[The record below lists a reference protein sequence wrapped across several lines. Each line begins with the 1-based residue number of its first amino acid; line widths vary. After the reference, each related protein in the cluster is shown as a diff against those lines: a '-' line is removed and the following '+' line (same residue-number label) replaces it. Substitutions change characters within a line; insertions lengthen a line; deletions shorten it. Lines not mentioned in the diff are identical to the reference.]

1 MGVPVM
7 WQGRLGG
14 GNWPGTAARWWLE
27 WWEGSV
33 PASRYGP
40 LRVGLGV
47 VLLAEFLTLFAV
59 AHLQFDAR
67 GLSAGQ
73 VGSSWGQVRYS
84 LLDGISGGQVDA
96 VVAVGALASVL
107 FAAGVLPR
115 IMGTAAFVL
124 EVLLLHRSNY
134 WQDGSDCLVRCLVF
148 FACFAR
154 LSGAGETGIWPLRLV
169 RLQVAIVYLSTAIWK
184 LQGRDW
190 TNGSALYWVLQ
201 DPKYQRISLDWL
213 LSNEWG
219 QALAMAGTWGT
230 VVAEF
235 ALPVLLL
242 DPQRRKYGL
251 VLGTMLHLG
260 IWATMR
266 IGLFSPMMLVSYLAF
281 IERDANGRWRISTD

>member
-1 MGVPVM
+1 MSVISPRWPAVVASA
-7 WQGRLGG
+7 WLG
-14 GNWPGTAARWWLE
+14 
-27 WWEGSV
+27 WWEGRIPV
-33 PASRYGP
+33 SRYAP
-40 LRVGLGV
+40 LRVGLG
-47 VLLAEFLTLFAV
+47 LLFLAQFLTLLPI

-67 GLSAGQ
+67 GLSAKQ
-73 VGSSWGQVRYS
+73 VGSSWGHVRYP
-84 LLDGISGGQVDA
+84 LLDGITGWQVDA
-96 VVAVGALASVL
+96 VVAAGALASVL

-115 IMGTAAFVL
+115 LMGATAFVL

-134 WQDGSDCLVRCLVF
+134 WQDGSDCLIRCLVF
-148 FACFAR
+148 FVCFAK
-154 LSGAGETGIWPLRLV
+154 LSGGGETGIWPLRFA
-169 RLQVAIVYLSTAIWK
+169 RLQVAIVYFSTAIWK

-190 TNGSALYWVLQ
+190 NNGSALYWVWQ

-213 LSNEWG
+213 LSTEVG

-242 DPQRRKYGL
+242 DPRRRKWGL
-251 VLGTMLHLG
+251 ILGTMLHLG

-281 IERDANGRWRISTD
+281 VERDADGRWRISTD